1 LNEFRR
7 RQARYDAGVRLF
19 GLKEANA
26 FVPMLKETFTKVRE
40 LLDAGEL
47 EKAQAALDGITE
59 LGIEIKAAD
68 GLVDFRSVREGEI
81 VYLCWKFP
89 EDAILHWHRLDTGFA
104 GRRPITAVDGFALSY
119 VN

>member
-1 LNEFRR
+1 
-7 RQARYDAGVRLF
+7 VRLF

-40 LLDAGEL
+40 LLDRGEL
-47 EKAQAALDGITE
+47 EQAQAALDGITE

-68 GLVDFRSVREGEI
+68 GLVDFRSMRDGEI

-89 EDAILHWHRLDTGFA
+89 EDSIRHWHRIDAGYA
-104 GRRPITAVDGFALSY
+104 GRKPITVVDGFAATY